1 MPNKPLRILVVLPM
15 YGGSLPVGRYCARA
29 LEQMGHHVR
38 TFEAPLMFSA
48 FTGLQALGL
57 PPAQTAQLENAFLQV
72 VGQAIWAQVQAQE
85 PHLVLAMAQAPMG
98 RGLLQRLRRAGVRTA
113 MWFVEDHSVFQY
125 WRAYAP
131 LYDVFGIIQKQPFMD
146 LLAATG
152 QKNFLYLPLAAQPDF
167 HVPTELTPEER
178 REYGADLGFLG
189 AGYPNRR
196 LAFRPLAGR
205 DLKIWGSDWDGE
217 GLLAEHVQRGGARIG
232 EEESVK
238 IYNATK
244 INLNLHSSLQTAE
257 LVSHGDFV
265 NPRTFELA
273 AMNAFQLLDER
284 SLLPELFAQD
294 ELATFASIEDFY
306 AKIDYFLAHPDER
319 AAYAARARARVLR
332 DHTYSHRMQTL
343 LDFVAQRLGPWQQDT
358 VPQETSPDVPDVPYA
373 PEIPAGQ
380 GAAHAARASC
390 SPGSAVSADLKDRA
404 MEQAE
409 SPGAD
414 MAAAISR
421 TVDKLGLGPH
431 ADFDHVV
438 AALRA
443 RSGALD
449 ETEACL
455 LFLDEW
461 RKQYAK

>member
-1 MPNKPLRILVVLPM
+1 MPMTPLRILVVLPM
-15 YGGSLPVGRYCARA
+15 YGGSLPVGRYCVRA
-29 LEQMGHHVR
+29 LEQMGHSVR
-38 TFEAPLMFSA
+38 AFEAPLMFSA

-72 VGQAIWAQVQAQE
+72 VGQAVWAQVQAQE

-113 MWFVEDHSVFQY
+113 MWFVEDHNVFQY

-131 LYDVFGIIQKQPFMD
+131 LYDVFAIIQKQPFMD
-146 LLAATG
+146 LLAAAG

-167 HVPTELTPEER
+167 HVPTDLTPEER

-217 GLLAEHVQRGGARIG
+217 GLLAAHVQRGGARIG

-238 IYNATK
+238 IYNATRV
-244 INLNLHSSLQTAE
+244 NLNLHSSLQTTE
-257 LVSHGDFV
+257 LVSRGDFV

-284 SLLPELFAQD
+284 SLLPELFAPD
-294 ELATFASIEDFY
+294 ELATFASIEEFY

-319 AAYAARARARVLR
+319 AAYTARARARVLR

-343 LDFVAQRLGPWQQDT
+343 LDFVGERLGPWS
-358 VPQETSPDVPDVPYA
+358 QEARPDP
-373 PEIPAGQ
+373 PEIAAGQ
-380 GAAHAARASC
+380 GAGHATAASC
-390 SPGSAVSADLKDRA
+390 PSGSATPS
-404 MEQAE
+404 EQAGT
-409 SPGAD
+409 SGAD
-414 MAAAISR
+414 MAAAINR
-421 TVDKLGLGPH
+421 TVEKLGLGPH
-431 ADFDHVV
+431 ADFDYVV
-438 AALRA
+438 AALRT
-443 RSGALD
+443 RTGALD

-461 RKQYAK
+461 RKQYLQ

>member
-1 MPNKPLRILVVLPM
+1 M
-15 YGGSLPVGRYCARA
+15 YGGSLPVGRYCVRA
-29 LEQMGHHVR
+29 LEQMGHSVR
-38 TFEAPLMFSA
+38 AFEAPLMFSA

-57 PPAQTAQLENAFLQV
+57 PPTQTAQLENAFLQV
-72 VGQAIWAQVQAQE
+72 VGQAVWAQVQAQE

-113 MWFVEDHSVFQY
+113 MWFVEDHNVFQY

-131 LYDVFGIIQKQPFMD
+131 LYDVFAIIQKQPFMD
-146 LLAATG
+146 LLAAAG
-152 QKNFLYLPLAAQPDF
+152 QKNFLYLPLAAQSDF
-167 HVPTELTPEER
+167 HVPTDLTPEER

-217 GLLAEHVQRGGARIG
+217 GLLAAHVQRGGARIG

-238 IYNATK
+238 IYNATRV
-244 INLNLHSSLQTAE
+244 NLNLHSSLQTTE
-257 LVSHGDFV
+257 LVSRGDFV

-284 SLLPELFAQD
+284 SLLPELFAPD
-294 ELATFASIEDFY
+294 ELATFASIEEFY

-319 AAYAARARARVLR
+319 AAYTARARARVLR

-343 LDFVAQRLGPWQQDT
+343 LDFVGERLGPWS
-358 VPQETSPDVPDVPYA
+358 QEARPDP
-373 PEIPAGQ
+373 PEIAAGQ
-380 GAAHAARASC
+380 GAGATAASC
-390 SPGSAVSADLKDRA
+390 PPGSATPP
-404 MEQAE
+404 EQAGT
-409 SPGAD
+409 SGAD
-414 MAAAISR
+414 MAAAINR
-421 TVDKLGLGPH
+421 TVEKLGLGPH

-438 AALRA
+438 AALRT
-443 RSGALD
+443 RTGALD

-461 RKQYAK
+461 RKQYLQ